1 MKYFNCKHIWFC
13 QITLLMLLIAK
24 AKTDAH
30 PWRIAQIPNGNRF
43 GCLNCHHSSYGG
55 SRNSFGLLVGTVVGK
70 GSNASFWSGELAA
83 KDSDGDGYSNGEE
96 LGDSDGNGKPINT
109 AKITNPGDSRSK
121 PGKLAQPNDDTSK
134 PEIKIGID
142 NEELSILI
150 KLNEPFRWQNTR
162 YESLKKFPQPWMG
175 LPDIPNE
182 IWLKHKGNME
192 MRITDM
198 MFIGN
203 YEELGNYKIEAS
215 LLGLG
220 DVVGEFNPETNML
233 NFDKLDYVPYF
244 IVPEMILEESK
255 DMRSWKRVKFS
266 NSLPREYKWQEE
278 IKIEIQMNKQENKFY
293 RIRIEED

>member
-1 MKYFNCKHIWFC
+1 
-13 QITLLMLLIAK
+13 
-24 AKTDAH
+24 
-30 PWRIAQIPNGNRF
+30 
-43 GCLNCHHSSYGG
+43 
-55 SRNSFGLLVGTVVGK
+55 
-70 GSNASFWSGELAA
+70 
-83 KDSDGDGYSNGEE
+83 
-96 LGDSDGNGKPINT
+96 
-109 AKITNPGDSRSK
+109 
-121 PGKLAQPNDDTSK
+121 
-134 PEIKIGID
+134 
-142 NEELSILI
+142 
-150 KLNEPFRWQNTR
+150 
-162 YESLKKFPQPWMG
+162 MG

-182 IWLKHKGNME
+182 IWFKHKGNME

-266 NSLPREYKWQEE
+266 NALPKEYKWQEE